1 MEMRQGSHRLAAVS
15 AILVLLVASIRA
27 QTAPDKTAPASP
39 APAVKSD
46 PERDH
51 AHELFLSGKFVDAM
65 PVLEKLAADRP
76 SDAAVKEWWAFSMM
90 AYASTLS
97 DPELR
102 KKARARA
109 RKIGF
114 EAKQLGDNSNLLQVV
129 LEVPEDGAEPAF
141 SNRKEVDDAMKA
153 AEADFSRGDLDKAR
167 QGYLQALLLDPGNY
181 EAALFIGDVY
191 FKQHLNGS
199 AGEWFARAA
208 QINPDR
214 ETAYR
219 YWGDALWD
227 LGRSAEAREKYILA
241 IVAEP
246 YNRRSLVGLN
256 QWAGRV
262 KVALNWVLLQDKSKA
277 TQEGKQTNITVDTSR
292 VTKGGDIN
300 LAAWIAYSMDCALW
314 RREKFAKEFP
324 NEPKYRRTMRE
335 EVESLH
341 LMVNVLTEQKDF
353 EQKKKDLDPSLLQL
367 IAIDHAGFLE
377 PFALLNRGD
386 DEIARDYVAY
396 RGANRDKIYR
406 YFDEFVVPKAPQP
419 PASQ

>member
-1 MEMRQGSHRLAAVS
+1 MEVHHGSHRLAVLS
-15 AILVLLVASIRA
+15 ICLVVLVASATA
-27 QTAPDKTAPASP
+27 QTTPDRSAP
-39 APAVKSD
+39 APAAKSD

-51 AHELFLSGKFVDAM
+51 AHELFVSGKFVDAM
-65 PVLEKLAADRP
+65 PLLEKLAADRP

-129 LEVPEDGAEPAF
+129 LDVPEDGAESAF
-141 SNRKEVDDAMKA
+141 SNRKDVDDAMKA

-227 LGRSAEAREKYILA
+227 LGKSAEAREKYILA
-241 IVAEP
+241 IIAEP

-262 KVALNWVLLQDKSKA
+262 KVTLNWVRLQDKSKV
-277 TQEGKQTNITVDTSR
+277 TQPDEKTTNITLDNSLGTKKNDPNLTAWTSYAIGR
-292 VTKGGDIN
+292 
-300 LAAWIAYSMDCALW
+300 ASW
-314 RREKFAKEFP
+314 RRDKFKKEFP
-324 NEPKYRRTMRE
+324 NEAKYRRTMRE
-335 EVESLH
+335 EADSLH
-341 LMVNVLTEQKDF
+341 LMVTVLTEQKDF
-353 EQKKKDLDPSLLQL
+353 ERKKKDLDPSLLQL

-386 DEIARDYVAY
+386 DEIAQDYAAY
-396 RGANRDKIYR
+396 RAANRDKIYR

-419 PASQ
+419 VASQ

>member
-1 MEMRQGSHRLAAVS
+1 MEVHHGSHRLAVLS
-15 AILVLLVASIRA
+15 ICLVVLVASATA
-27 QTAPDKTAPASP
+27 QTTPDRSAP
-39 APAVKSD
+39 APAAKSD
-46 PERDH
+46 SERDH
-51 AHELFLSGKFVDAM
+51 AHELFVSGKFVDAM
-65 PVLEKLAADRP
+65 PLLEKLPADRP

-114 EAKQLGDNSNLLQVV
+114 EAKKLGDNSNLLQVV
-129 LEVPEDGAEPAF
+129 LEVPEDGAESAF
-141 SNRKEVDDAMKA
+141 SNRKDVDDAMKA

-227 LGRSAEAREKYILA
+227 LGKSAEAREKYILA

-262 KVALNWVLLQDKSKA
+262 KVTLNWVRLQDKSA
-277 TQEGKQTNITVDTSR
+277 VTQPDEKTTNITLDNSLGTKKDDPNLTAWTSYAIGR
-292 VTKGGDIN
+292 ASWRGD
-300 LAAWIAYSMDCALW
+300 
-314 RREKFAKEFP
+314 KFKKEFP
-324 NEPKYRRTMRE
+324 NEAKYRRTMRE
-335 EVESLH
+335 EADSLH
-341 LMVNVLTEQKDF
+341 LMVTVLTEQKDF
-353 EQKKKDLDPSLLQL
+353 ERKKKDLDQSLLQV
-367 IAIDHAGFLE
+367 IAIDHAGFLD

-386 DEIARDYVAY
+386 DEIAQDYAAY
-396 RGANRDKIYR
+396 RAANRDKIYR
-406 YFDEFVVPKAPQP
+406 YFDDFVVPKAPQAV
-419 PASQ
+419 ASQ